1 MKKFPRWFFLGFSL
15 VLLSACP
22 KPREGAQTL
31 TLPDGAKI
39 AYESKGSGDATLLFI
54 HCWSCNR
61 RYWDSAMAELSKHFR
76 VVALDLRGHGE
87 SDRGRKDLKVAD
99 LAQDVDAL
107 IEQLKLKDVVLVGS
121 SMGGSV
127 SLAAAKDNPGTVVG
141 VVCVDTLQNVE
152 MKFPQEM
159 MDNFVKSIE
168 RDFTAGI
175 AKFMPAVFAKDADP
189 KLIAWTVEQAS
200 KTDPQAAVSLIKD
213 LFALDVRPWMSAVKV
228 PIRCLNSDSSPP
240 LGVKTSVEVNRKYAD
255 FDVVELQGSGH
266 LPQLER
272 PEEFNRK
279 LRETVEGLLKK

>member
-1 MKKFPRWFFLGFSL
+1 MRKFSLCFFLGLSL
-15 VLLSACP
+15 ALLQACP
-22 KPREGAQTL
+22 KPKEAAQTL

-39 AYESKGSGDATLLFI
+39 AYESRGSGETTLLFI

-99 LAQDVDAL
+99 LAQDVDEL
-107 IEQLKLKDVVLVGS
+107 IKQLKLNRVVLVGS

-141 VVCVDTLQNVE
+141 VVCVDTLHNVE

-159 MDNFVKSIE
+159 MENFVKSLE
-168 RDFTAGI
+168 RDFAAGI

-189 KLIAWTVEQAS
+189 KLIAWTAEQAS

-279 LRETVEGLLKK
+279 LRETVEGLLKN

>member
-1 MKKFPRWFFLGFSL
+1 MKRLSHWFCFGLSL

-22 KPREGAQTL
+22 KPKEGAQTL
-31 TLPDGAKI
+31 TLPDGGKI
-39 AYESKGSGDATLLFI
+39 VYETKGSGDATLLFI

-61 RYWDSAMAELSKHFR
+61 RYWDSAMAELSKNYR

-99 LAQDVDAL
+99 LARDVDAL
-107 IEQLKLKDVVLVGS
+107 IKQLKLNNVVLVGS
-121 SMGGSV
+121 SMGGSI

-152 MKFPQEM
+152 MKTPEDLREGFI
-159 MDNFVKSIE
+159 KSLE
-168 RDFTAGI
+168 QDFRAGL
-175 AKFMPAVFAKDADP
+175 AKFMPMVFAKDADP
-189 KLIAWTVEQAS
+189 KLIAWAVEQAS

-213 LFALDVRPWMSAVKV
+213 LFSLDLASWMSAVKV

-240 LGVKTSVEVNRKYAD
+240 LGLKTSVEVNRKYAD

-279 LRETVEGLLKK
+279 LRETVEGLVKK